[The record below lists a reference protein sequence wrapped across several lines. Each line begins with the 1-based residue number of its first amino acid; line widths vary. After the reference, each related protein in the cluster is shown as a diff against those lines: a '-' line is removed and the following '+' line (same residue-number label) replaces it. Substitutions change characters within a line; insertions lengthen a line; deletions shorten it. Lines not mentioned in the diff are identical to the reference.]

1 MKLLHGAKW
10 EATRSH
16 VCRALNRHES
26 PEPELASLAHQLD
39 AAYQCTATNFPTNAA
54 VRIEPVQG
62 RDTLTLTGLDK
73 LDEPPSLIKLRDAV
87 FARLPRV
94 DLPEVLLEIHARTG
108 FAHAFTHLSEGEAR
122 AADLPVSLCAVLL
135 AEACNIGLEP
145 VVHADSAALTRGR
158 LTWVQQNYVRADTL
172 TQANATL
179 VDTQSTIA
187 LAQAW
192 GGGEVASA
200 DGLRFV
206 VPIRTINAGPNRKYF
221 NADRGVTYYNFTS
234 DQFTG
239 FHAIVIPGTLRDSMY
254 ILDGLLKH
262 QTQLRPMEVMADTAG
277 VSDVVFGL
285 FWLLG
290 YQFSPRLA
298 DIGEARFWRLDPTAD
313 YGVLNS
319 IARAQVHTKLIT
331 RNWDDLLRV
340 AGSLQQGRV
349 SASELMRSILRSKR
363 PSTRAR
369 AIGALGRIPRTLYML
384 SYIDDEHYRR
394 RILTQLN
401 RGEGRHSVARAVFH
415 GQRGEL
421 RQRYREGQEDQLGA
435 LGLVVN
441 ATVLWN
447 TLYIEAAL
455 NQLRA
460 EGMEVKP
467 EDVARLSPLI
477 HKHMNFQGRYSF
489 ALSESVARGG
499 LRPLRDPY
507 AQDE

>member
-1 MKLLHGAKW
+1 MPMGVRVRAKISPKLPTCRTASKAQRSERPSMVPKPPVAPSRRCALGSS
-10 EATRSH
+10 ERTRSPD
-16 VCRALNRHES
+16 VLAVDALLLRLDQGEER
-26 PEPELASLAHQLD
+26 PAHDLQPALV
-39 AAYQCTATNFPTNAA
+39 A
-54 VRIEPVQG
+54 
-62 RDTLTLTGLDK
+62 
-73 LDEPPSLIKLRDAV
+73 LRDHRAV
-87 FARLPRV
+87 
-94 DLPEVLLEIHARTG
+94 G
-108 FAHAFTHLSEGEAR
+108 
-122 AADLPVSLCAVLL
+122 LL
-135 AEACNIGLEP
+135 AQ
-145 VVHADSAALTRGR
+145 H
-158 LTWVQQNYVRADTL
+158 
-172 TQANATL
+172 
-179 VDTQSTIA
+179 
-187 LAQAW
+187 
-192 GGGEVASA
+192 
-200 DGLRFV
+200 LR
-206 VPIRTINAGPNRKYF
+206 NRKYF

-254 ILDGLLKH
+254 ILDGLLEH
-262 QTQLRPMEVMADTAG
+262 QTQLRPIEVMADTAG

-313 YGVLNS
+313 YGVLNT
-319 IARAQVHTKLIT
+319 IARAQVHTKLIK

-363 PSTRAR
+363 PSTLAR

-441 ATVLWN
+441 AIVLWN
-447 TLYIEAAL
+447 TMYMEAAL

-460 EGMEVKP
+460 EGMEIKP

-477 HKHMNFQGRYSF
+477 HKHINFQGRYSF

-499 LRPLRDPY
+499 WRPLRDPY
-507 AQDE
+507 EQDE